1 MSYDPIDY
9 QQIMHLAL
17 RGVVRRTLDIVVEE
31 GLPPGH
37 FFYITF
43 LTQVPGVE
51 IAKELVDIYPDD
63 MTIIIQNQYWD
74 LEVGED
80 AFSIGLSFAS
90 VPRYLTIPY
99 EAVVSFVDPPAEFGL
114 RFAPPPGFEDF
125 DEGDGEEHDEAAA
138 GETGVDED
146 DEDDDTSLTRGKVVS
161 LDAFRKR

>member
-9 QQIMHLAL
+9 QQIMHSAL

-63 MTIIIQNQYWD
+63 MTIIIQHQYWD

-80 AFSIGLSFAS
+80 AFSIGLSFSS

-99 EAVVSFVDPPAEFGL
+99 AAVVSFVDPPAEFGL

-125 DEGDGEEHDEAAA
+125 DEEHDEATA
-138 GETGVDED
+138 GEVGGGAGKDED
-146 DEDDDTSLTRGKVVS
+146 DEDDDLSSARGKVVS
-161 LDAFRKR
+161 LDAFRKK